1 AEDGIRDRNVT
12 GVQTCALPISIFF
25 KGVVTKNYHIGGIL
39 MNNQLIK
46 SIRMSLHL
54 NQNEF
59 SKLIGVG
66 RSELANIEAG
76 YRDVSENLVRA
87 IRENIDLE
95 FIKK

>member
-1 AEDGIRDRNVT
+1 
-12 GVQTCALPISIFF
+12 
-25 KGVVTKNYHIGGIL
+25 

-95 FIKK
+95 FIKKVEEVYNNGQKILSKMQYE